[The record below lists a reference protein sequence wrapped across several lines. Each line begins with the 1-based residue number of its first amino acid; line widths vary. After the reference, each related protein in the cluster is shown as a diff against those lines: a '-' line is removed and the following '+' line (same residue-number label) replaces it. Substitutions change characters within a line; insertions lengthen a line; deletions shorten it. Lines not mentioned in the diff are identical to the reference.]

1 MGYKEGDAKKA
12 LRMNNQDVQ
21 SAVNFLVEEKEKA
34 AIKREEDRRR
44 QREILLVEF
53 CNLKFSSVVFGPEF

>member
-34 AIKREEDRRR
+34 ASKREENRRR

-53 CNLKFSSVVFGPEF
+53 YILNIPRCV